1 MVSNLEQWKPTADA
15 WYEVSN
21 LGNVRSISRSV
32 QCGPLTATGA
42 RIVKE
47 TLLRPFISKSTGY
60 FQVNLS
66 KRKRV
71 TVHRLVAEAFC
82 EGYFDGAYVNHKNGI
97 RTDNRAENLEWC
109 TQSENNLHAFRQL
122 GRKPTSTGK
131 FGKDH
136 PVSKPVKMTCLK
148 TGQTEFFYSG
158 SDISR
163 KYHGISSSGISR
175 CCYLKSKSHKGFAF
189 EFVDPEHI
197 MFKKQEMLT

>member
-1 MVSNLEQWKPTADA
+1 MESNLELWIKTDDPF
-15 WYEVSN
+15 YEVSN
-21 LGNVRSISRSV
+21 LGNVRSLERFV
-32 QCGPLTATGA
+32 QCGPKT
-42 RIVKE
+42 
-47 TLLRPFISKSTGY
+47 STG
-60 FQVNLS
+60 
-66 KRKRV
+66 KRKVGGVLLTPFVSKTTGYLQVSLSNKIRKN
-71 TVHRLVAEAFC
+71 VHRLVASAFC
-82 EGYFDGAYVNHKNGI
+82 SGYFDGAYVNHKNGI

-131 FGKDH
+131 FSKDH
-136 PVSKPVKMTCLK
+136 PTSKPVKMTCLK

-189 EFVDPEHI
+189 EFVDSEQI
-197 MFKKQEMLT
+197 MFKEQEMLT